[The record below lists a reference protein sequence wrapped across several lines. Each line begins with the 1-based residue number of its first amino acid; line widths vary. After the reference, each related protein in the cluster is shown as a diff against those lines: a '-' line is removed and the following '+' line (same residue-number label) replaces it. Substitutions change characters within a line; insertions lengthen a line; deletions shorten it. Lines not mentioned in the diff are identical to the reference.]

1 MIDEEVFFEVKESL
15 GLITLNRPKALNAL
29 TLSMVRKIHPKLKEW
44 ENDSSIKYVLIKAQG
59 EKAFCAGG
67 DIRALHDW
75 GKNNEDEAI
84 GFYREEYTLNQYIK
98 RYPKPYISLVNGIVM
113 GGGVG
118 LSVHGSHRIAGEN
131 YSFAMP
137 ETGIGLFPD
146 VGGSFF
152 LSRLKYEA
160 GTYLALTGSR
170 IKAADAIFLQTAT
183 NFVKSENFS
192 SIINDLSKGERD
204 PGDIITS
211 YSSSPDEK
219 SEFEMIS
226 DFSLKN
232 FKGNTIEEIIDNL
245 KNNNSDLATK
255 ILSIIGTKSPTSL
268 KVALRSLQLGRKNSF
283 EDCMKMEF
291 RMVNKVMNDHDFY
304 EGVRALIID
313 KDNKPSWSP
322 KSIEDVE
329 DDFVD
334 EFFHSLTE
342 NELKFN

>member
-268 KVALRSLQLGRKNSF
+268 KVALRSLQLGKKNSF